1 MCEKR
6 KRKKGKKECVFAV
19 KIIESN
25 KKSNKKMN
33 KENNIFIY
41 FRKN

>member
-1 MCEKR
+1 VSMCEIR
-6 KRKKGKKECVFAV
+6 KRKERKKECVFAI

-33 KENNIFIY
+33 KDQI
-41 FRKN
+41 RVS